1 MKSFFIDS
9 YSIEFICIGIVSC
22 ALLFLGCR
30 WYLEHRLE
38 SFKKQIDFLNR
49 TWTENLKSDS
59 SQDEIQYLMKL
70 VLERIDQL
78 DQHLNERFDRI
89 EQKLEQIDRKLSTIQ
104 LIQVEGEDDFF
115 EENSNTTSED
125 FEKDTKKYRFRGED
139 GLFPFGLS

>member
-1 MKSFFIDS
+1 MKSFLVDS
-9 YSIEFICIGIVSC
+9 YSIELICIGIVSC
-22 ALLFLGCR
+22 AVLFLGFR

-104 LIQVEGEDDFF
+104 LIQAEEDFF